1 MLTPNGHFSCTPD
14 PQWQSACELGDT
26 GDWRPADQLP
36 PVSFQGLSNALE
48 VPIHADIQTYYGS
61 FWAGSI
67 EAESEEGHVSLIQLW
82 NPDDFDRLIQNL
94 IGHAL
99 MKRRSKQPFTVFFAN
114 TEADSELFL
123 SIDNDTGVILL
134 EEPGKAP
141 IRQVEDNLGTFL
153 NRLTPVL
160 QPPGIY

>member
-1 MLTPNGHFSCTPD
+1 M
-14 PQWQSACELGDT
+14 
-26 GDWRPADQLP
+26 
-36 PVSFQGLSNALE
+36 SFQGLSNALE
-48 VPIHADIQTYYGS
+48 IAIHPDIQAYYGS
-61 FWAGSI
+61 FWCGSI

-99 MKRRSKQPFTVFFAN
+99 MKRRSKQPFTVFIAN

-123 SIDNDTGVILL
+123 SIDNDSGAILL
-134 EEPGKAP
+134 EEPGKP
-141 IRQVEDNLGTFL
+141 PLRQVEDNLVAFL

-160 QPPGIY
+160 QPPDIY